1 MLRFIQT
8 KKVEKPDVVM
18 AIHPHLDGEF
28 WGPTVD
34 LLLDENI
41 KARMEKWLN
50 WLVGLV
56 GEMQNLGNCIL
67 HCICDTSEINIFFRH
82 ED

>member
-34 LLLDENI
+34 LLLDEN
-41 KARMEKWLN
+41 R
-50 WLVGLV
+50 LVRRKY
-56 GEMQNLGNCIL
+56 C
-67 HCICDTSEINIFFRH
+67 
-82 ED
+82 